1 MFVLDLDNWFA
12 SLQLA
17 LSGMA
22 RPIRVL
28 SIPLSFGACICS
40 FLWIPFGVR
49 LYRDFF
55 EYDEPN
61 EPRVHRAYP

>member
-1 MFVLDLDNWFA
+1 METIGLRHRNCI
-12 SLQLA
+12 
-17 LSGMA
+17 A
-22 RPIRVL
+22 RPTSVL
-28 SIPLSFGACICS
+28 SIPLSFGVCSCS

-61 EPRVHRAYP
+61 EPRAYRAYL